1 MDMDSRSFPHGDI
14 RVSDAERDRAIAEL
28 SEHFQSGR
36 LTQDEFA
43 ERSGK
48 ALEARTGND
57 LSQLFT
63 DLPRRPAS
71 PAPSTETAPEPAF
84 GPHPPAR
91 LGVARILIPALIAV
105 IVVANV
111 VGNTAGH
118 SHSFGWL
125 VPVAI
130 LGMVFLRMMVSRRR

>member
-63 DLPRRPAS
+63 DLPRRPDAS
-71 PAPSTETAPEPAF
+71 PP
-84 GPHPPAR
+84 
-91 LGVARILIPALIAV
+91 LGVVRKSTPWLMPSPAALRS
-105 IVVANV
+105 
-111 VGNTAGH
+111 VGGAG
-118 SHSFGWL
+118 SL
-125 VPVAI
+125 
-130 LGMVFLRMMVSRRR
+130 